1 MIWKFIHFFN
11 LNPPLRDLSE
21 EKKNLLWQD
30 VDALTQ
36 QGRQDEPEGVHGG
49 EGLSLLLLCDL
60 GLRPDGPHRVAR
72 AGKDRLVERVR
83 PADEGVSK
91 EGNSEVKGRLKCKM
105 SSECEKGPK
114 FISLVVPT
122 QTLSHQ
128 K

>member
-1 MIWKFIHFFN
+1 MFG
-11 LNPPLRDLSE
+11 L
-21 EKKNLLWQD
+21 NLLGQD
-30 VDALTQ
+30 VHPLTQ

-91 EGNSEVKGRLKCKM
+91 EG
-105 SSECEKGPK
+105 
-114 FISLVVPT
+114 I
-122 QTLSHQ
+122 Q
-128 K
+128 KSKKD

>member
-83 PADEGVSK
+83 PGHDEVSK
-91 EGNSEVKGRLKCKM
+91 EQGGKFRSQRKIKM
-105 SSECEKGPK
+105 
-114 FISLVVPT
+114 
-122 QTLSHQ
+122 
-128 K
+128 